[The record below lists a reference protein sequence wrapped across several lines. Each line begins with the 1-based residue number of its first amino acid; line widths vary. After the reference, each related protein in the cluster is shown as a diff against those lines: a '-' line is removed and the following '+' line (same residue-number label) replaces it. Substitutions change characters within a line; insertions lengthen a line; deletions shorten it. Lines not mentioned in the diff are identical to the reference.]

1 LRFVFIYIGQ
11 GANTFD
17 LKCGNRLIE
26 EAKVAVLRAK
36 SIYGCFFFSFFF
48 SIKLSNLTV
57 KTIDF
62 GNNILPDNG
71 MFPVVE

>member
-1 LRFVFIYIGQ
+1 M
-11 GANTFD
+11 
-17 LKCGNRLIE
+17 
-26 EAKVAVLRAK
+26 VA
-36 SIYGCFFFSFFF
+36 FFFSFFF